1 MNKIEKFLAKLNHDR
16 RETTME
22 LIRKIVLGNLQNLDV
37 KKLKGSGEVFR
48 VRSRRIRILFI
59 KKDIGYGIIDV
70 DNRDD
75 NTYN

>member
-1 MNKIEKFLAKLNHDR
+1 MNKIEKFLAKLNSDK
-16 RETTME
+16 REITME

-48 VRSRRIRILFI
+48 VRSGRIRVLFVR
-59 KKDIGYGIIDV
+59 KEIGYGILDV

>member
-1 MNKIEKFLAKLNHDR
+1 MNKIEKFLAKLNFDK
-16 RETTME
+16 REMVRE
-22 LIRKIVLGNLQNLDV
+22 LICKIVSGNLQNLDV
-37 KKLKGSGEVFR
+37 KKLKGNEVVFR
-48 VRSRRIRILFI
+48 VRSGRIRILFV